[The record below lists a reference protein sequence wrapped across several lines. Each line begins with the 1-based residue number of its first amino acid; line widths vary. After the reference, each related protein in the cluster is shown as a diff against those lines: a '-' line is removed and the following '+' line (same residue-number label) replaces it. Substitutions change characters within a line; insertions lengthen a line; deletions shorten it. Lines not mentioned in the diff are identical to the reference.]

1 MSVAVVRIEWNSVFP
16 WVFSASKLFLSQM
29 FLLMSLGWDKDGP
42 ISDGSAQNLVPWV
55 SLQQEHKHQPW
66 ASSLSC
72 SSALVPEWTA
82 WAGRGWEISL
92 EAPQQWL
99 WLQRRHQVRFRSGSD
114 CVGTPAAGNLA
125 PAWKWRQGKLN
136 HPVLWHSDRSSSSAH
151 FCGMTPRNLSKNQI
165 LQVFRQFYEQ
175 LITLDQTLL

>member
-1 MSVAVVRIEWNSVFP
+1 MSEAVVRIEWNSVFP

-29 FLLMSLGWDKDGP
+29 FLLMSLGRDKDGP
-42 ISDGSAQNLVPWV
+42 ISDESAQNLVPWV

-92 EAPQQWL
+92 EARQQWPWL
-99 WLQRRHQVRFRSGSD
+99 QQWPPSQGFNPAVTVWAHWLQETWLQRGSGVRANWTIQCFGTVTAVPHQPTSVVWLLEIYPKTRFSKFSGNSMS
-114 CVGTPAAGNLA
+114 N
-125 PAWKWRQGKLN
+125 
-136 HPVLWHSDRSSSSAH
+136 
-151 FCGMTPRNLSKNQI
+151 
-165 LQVFRQFYEQ
+165 
-175 LITLDQTLL
+175 